1 MATAPAPAAD
11 DEVITAVPLWQ
22 SSAASAAAAA
32 SGYRQQRTVMAVH
45 DIDTRH
51 RT

>member
-22 SSAASAAAAA
+22 SSAASAAAA